1 MTDTPDPDQPEFP
14 ALSDAELRETLDLMA
29 TAVAS
34 MSNRIDEL
42 QSVAKKQIA
51 VSTEARIAAFAAR
64 DQSNPKKYGE
74 LIGQT
79 VDRGI
84 ADSLKRLN
92 KAAGVLLDSAE
103 RSSASFQETTTAHSN
118 TLRLIADLREKQRQ
132 DRRWLP
138 WVGLG
143 GVVLALV
150 LTVTLPR
157 FLASNPTTCAL
168 IGATWMATSTGVNAC
183 VFYGE

>member
-1 MTDTPDPDQPEFP
+1 MTDTPSPAPRDDELPETLERLIKLTLT
-14 ALSDAELRETLDLMA
+14 LSDQVEEQTRAINKGTTLA
-29 TAVAS
+29 
-34 MSNRIDEL
+34 N
-42 QSVAKKQIA
+42 
-51 VSTEARIAAFAAR
+51 EARHAATKAQEQT
-64 DQSNPKKYGE
+64 DPEHYGE

-79 VDRGI
+79 VDGRI
-84 ADSLKRLN
+84 ADSLNRLN
-92 KAAGVLLDSAE
+92 KAAGALLSGAE
-103 RSSASFQETTTAHSN
+103 RSNASFQETTTAHSN

-150 LTVTLPR
+150 LTITLPR

-168 IGATWMATSTGVNAC
+168 IGATWTATSTGVNAC

>member
-1 MTDTPDPDQPEFP
+1 MTCSSLNLDRFIVRLLRRDG
-14 ALSDAELRETLDLMA
+14 LYLGAEGNQGLR
-29 TAVAS
+29 S
-34 MSNRIDEL
+34 
-42 QSVAKKQIA
+42 
-51 VSTEARIAAFAAR
+51 
-64 DQSNPKKYGE
+64 
-74 LIGQT
+74 
-79 VDRGI
+79 
-84 ADSLKRLN
+84 
-92 KAAGVLLDSAE
+92 

-168 IGATWMATSTGVNAC
+168 IGATWTATSTGVNAC

>member
-42 QSVAKKQIA
+42 QTVAKKQIA

-64 DQSNPKKYGE
+64 DQTNPKKYGE

-79 VDRGI
+79 VDGGI

-92 KAAGVLLDSAE
+92 KTAGVLLDSAE
-103 RSSASFQETTTAHSN
+103 RSSASFQETTMQHSN
-118 TLRLIADLREKQRQ
+118 TLRLIQELREKQQ
-132 DRRWLP
+132 SDRRWLP

-150 LTVTLPR
+150 LTVALPR
-157 FLASNPTTCAL
+157 FLASTPSTCAVL
-168 IGATWMATSTGVNAC
+168 GATWAATTEGVNAC
-183 VFYGE
+183 VFYQP

>member
-34 MSNRIDEL
+34 MSNRIDGL
-42 QSVAKKQIA
+42 TKVANRQIE

-64 DQSNPKKYGE
+64 EQTNPEHYGE

-79 VDRGI
+79 IDGRI

-103 RSSASFQETTTAHSN
+103 RSSASFQETTTQHSN
-118 TLRLIADLREKQRQ
+118 TLRLIQELREKQQ
-132 DRRWLP
+132 SDRRWLP

-150 LTVTLPR
+150 LTVALPR
-157 FLASNPTTCAL
+157 FLASYPSTCAVL
-168 IGATWMATSTGVNAC
+168 GATWTATTEGVNAC
-183 VFYGE
+183 VFYQP

>member
-34 MSNRIDEL
+34 MSNRIDGL
-42 QSVAKKQIA
+42 TMVANKQIA

-64 DQSNPKKYGE
+64 EQTNPEKYGE

-79 VDRGI
+79 VDGGI
-84 ADSLKRLN
+84 ADSLTRLN

-103 RSSASFQETTTAHSN
+103 RSSASFQETTTQHSN
-118 TLRLIADLREKQRQ
+118 TLRLIQQLREKQQ
-132 DRRWLP
+132 SDRRWLP

-150 LTVTLPR
+150 LTAALPR
-157 FLASNPTTCAL
+157 FLASNASACAVLGASWTMTT
-168 IGATWMATSTGVNAC
+168 TGVNAC
-183 VFYGE
+183 VFYTE

>member
-1 MTDTPDPDQPEFP
+1 MTNTPDPDQPAFP
-14 ALSDAELRETLDLMA
+14 ALSDDDLRETLDLMA

-34 MSNRIDEL
+34 MSNRIDGL
-42 QSVAKKQIA
+42 TKVANKQIA

-64 DQSNPKKYGE
+64 EQTNPEKYGE

-79 VDRGI
+79 VDGGI

-92 KAAGVLLDSAE
+92 KAAGVLLNSAE
-103 RSSASFQETTTAHSN
+103 RSSASFQETTTQHSN
-118 TLRLIADLREKQRQ
+118 TLRLIQELREKQQ
-132 DRRWLP
+132 SDRRWLP

-150 LTVTLPR
+150 LTVALPR
-157 FLASNPTTCAL
+157 FLASNASTCAVL
-168 IGATWMATSTGVNAC
+168 GATWTATTQGVNAC
-183 VFYGE
+183 VFYQP